1 MNFQELVDAVASRT
15 GYGHLS
21 TLLIALCKSALI
33 KLHNTE
39 QFPQDLKQSNLAA
52 VPSSDLKFSVN
63 LPTDFRSF
71 ESVKVTFPDSSYL
84 ELPYRQLSWIKA
96 NPYATDYFTV
106 IGNSVSFNLST
117 PASQYQFTYYS
128 NPVIAEPY
136 TTATSWILNQH
147 ADAVIAEACALV
159 FEAVELF
166 DRAQIE
172 RNSGRIFMQQL
183 VNVGYQP
190 QAFEAIGEE

>member
-15 GYGHLS
+15 GYGHLN
-21 TLLIALCKSALI
+21 TLLVSLCKSALL
-33 KLHNTE
+33 KLHTTE
-39 QFPQDLKQSNLAA
+39 QFPQDLKQSTLTN

-63 LPTDFRSF
+63 LPADFRSF

-96 NPYATDYFTV
+96 NPYETDYFTV

-117 PASQYQFTYYS
+117 SAYQYQFTYYS

-136 TTATSWILNQH
+136 SSATSWILTQH
-147 ADAVIAEACALV
+147 ADAVVSEACALV

-172 RNSGRIFMQQL
+172 RNSGRIFTQQL
-183 VNVGYQP
+183 INLGYQP

>member
-21 TLLIALCKSALI
+21 TLLISLCKSALI

-39 QFPQDLKQSNLAA
+39 QFPQDLKQSSLTA
-52 VPSSDLKFSVN
+52 VPSSDLRFSVN

-96 NPYATDYFTV
+96 NPYETDYFTV

-117 PASQYQFTYYS
+117 QASQYQFTYYS
-128 NPVIAEPY
+128 NPIIAEPY
-136 TTATSWILNQH
+136 TAASSWILNQH

-166 DRAQIE
+166 DRAQVE

-183 VNVGYQP
+183 INVGYQP

>member
-1 MNFQELVDAVASRT
+1 MNFQELVDAVALRT
-15 GYGHLS
+15 GYGHLN
-21 TLLIALCKSALI
+21 TLLVSLCKSALL

-39 QFPQDLKQSNLAA
+39 QFPQDLKQSVVTA
-52 VPSSDLKFSVN
+52 VPSSGLKFSVN
-63 LPTDFRSF
+63 LPADFRSF
-71 ESVKVTFPDSSYL
+71 ESVKINFPDSSYI

-96 NPYATDYFTV
+96 NPYETDYFTV
-106 IGNSVSFNLST
+106 VGNSISVNLATSAT
-117 PASQYQFTYYS
+117 TYQFTYYA

-136 TTATSWILNQH
+136 SSATSWILTQH
-147 ADAVIAEACALV
+147 ADAIVSEACALV

-166 DRAQIE
+166 DRAQVE